1 MEQQRANQTENSA
14 SFRLHRLF
22 HTVGDRRP
30 FATTQR
36 PPSTILPPSSTPI
49 YSGLYARTYSS
60 LRRRNAML
68 LRLHWP
74 LRPPSGEGAASAAPS
89 SVWALLR
96 LGCLKPHSLE
106 VSSGSIGSGEPVH
119 SCRSNAR
126 SSEQHRRQHDWHFLL
141 SAPDAVLAAQI
152 RRMCRI
158 LQSARQQIR
167 QVAPGCHSRLTP
179 SQA

>member
-22 HTVGDRRP
+22 HTVGDRMP

-49 YSGLYARTYSS
+49 CSGLYARTYSS

-74 LRPPSGEGAASAAPS
+74 LRPPSGEASGSGAPS

-96 LGCLKPHSLE
+96 LGCLKPPSLE
-106 VSSGSIGSGEPVH
+106 VSSGSVGSGEPLH
-119 SCRSNAR
+119 SCWSNKRSW
-126 SSEQHRRQHDWHFLL
+126 EEHRRQLGWHYLL

-152 RRMCRI
+152 RPMCRI
-158 LQSARQQIR
+158 LHPARQQIR